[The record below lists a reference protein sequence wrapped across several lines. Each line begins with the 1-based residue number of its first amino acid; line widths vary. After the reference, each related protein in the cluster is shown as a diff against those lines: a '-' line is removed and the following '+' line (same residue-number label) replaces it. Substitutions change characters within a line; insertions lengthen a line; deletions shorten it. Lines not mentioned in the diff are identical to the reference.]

1 MSKKQGINESIM
13 MHYTAETT
21 QQCIRELNT
30 EHSVVTVLFTVVF
43 LFLFIWKM
51 QVFIRPLLISSG
63 RCSCWI
69 FHLTSP
75 ENCFSS
81 CELL

>member
-69 FHLTSP
+69 FHLTCP